1 MDELPAT
8 AAPVPLREVSALST
22 PHASA
27 VSESTGVPKPG
38 SGKEVRAEAQ
48 RRRTFAVISHP
59 DAGKSTLTEALA
71 LHAKVISEAGAVH
84 GKAGRKSTVS
94 DWMEMEKARGISVSS
109 TALQF
114 NYTSS
119 ESARG
124 DDGSETVN
132 VINLVDT
139 PGHSDFS
146 EDTYRVLTAVDAAV
160 MLIDAAKGLEPQ
172 TLKLFQ
178 VCRHRGI
185 PVITVINK
193 WDRPGRAPLELLDEI
208 DERIGLTP
216 TPLFWPVGIAG
227 DFRGLLRRG
236 EDGTA
241 TEYIKF
247 TRTAGGAK
255 IAPEEHLSVD
265 QASDREGDIW
275 TEAAEESELLSASG
289 QDHDQEM
296 FLAGQTSPVIFASAM
311 LNFGVRQ
318 ILDTLVSLAPP
329 PRARIDI
336 EGNPRNVDDPFSAV
350 VFKVQA
356 GMDTAHRDRL
366 AFMRIVSGVF
376 ERGMVV
382 THAQTGKPFATKYA
396 LTVFGRE
403 RTTVENAY
411 PGDVVGLVNATAL
424 APGHTLYVDKKV
436 EFPPIPSFAPEH
448 FAILRAESA
457 SKYKQFRKAVDQL
470 DSEGVVQIL
479 RNDIR
484 GDASPVMAAVGPMQF
499 EVVAARMKAEYNVDP
514 KIEPLGYALARRTD
528 TASEDELN
536 RQRGVE
542 VFTRSDGVLLALV
555 SDKWRLQYIEKEHP
569 DLTLEP
575 LVAATD

>member
-1 MDELPAT
+1 MTTPASDESAGTAT
-8 AAPVPLREVSALST
+8 TKSSESLAKEVS
-22 PHASA
+22 
-27 VSESTGVPKPG
+27 
-38 SGKEVRAEAQ
+38 

-71 LHAKVISEAGAVH
+71 LHARMISEAGAIH
-84 GKAGRKSTVS
+84 GKAGRRSTVS

-114 NYTSS
+114 EYQ
-119 ESARG
+119 SASG
-124 DDGSETVN
+124 VN
-132 VINLVDT
+132 AVINLVDT

-193 WDRPGRAPLELLDEI
+193 WDRPGREPLELLDEI

-216 TPLFWPVGIAG
+216 TPLFLPVGIAG

-236 EDGTA
+236 EDGAA
-241 TEYIKF
+241 TEYIHF
-247 TRTAGGAK
+247 TRTAGGAT
-255 IAPEEHLSVD
+255 IAPEESLD
-265 QASDREGDIW
+265 PDTAAAREGDAW
-275 TEAAEESELLSASG
+275 TDAVEESELLSASG
-289 QDHDQEM
+289 QDHDQEL
-296 FLAGQTSPVIFASAM
+296 FLAGQTSPVIYASAM

-318 ILDTLVSLAPP
+318 LLESLVSLAPS
-329 PRARIDI
+329 PRPRNDVND
-336 EGNPRNVDDPFSAV
+336 NPREVTAPFSAV

-356 GMDTAHRDRL
+356 GMDAAHRDRL
-366 AFMRIVSGVF
+366 AFMRIVSGTF

-396 LTVFGRE
+396 LTVFGRD
-403 RTTVENAY
+403 RTTVEEAY

-424 APGHTLYVDKKV
+424 APGHTLYVDRKV

-448 FAILRAESA
+448 FAVVRAESA
-457 SKYKQFRKAVDQL
+457 SKYKQFRRGIDQL
-470 DSEGVVQIL
+470 DSEGVVQVL
-479 RNDIR
+479 RNEIR
-484 GDASPVMAAVGPMQF
+484 GDASPVFAAVGPMQF
-499 EVVAARMKAEYNVDP
+499 EVAAARMKAEFNVEAKLEFLP
-514 KIEPLGYALARRTD
+514 YTLARRTD
-528 TASEDELN
+528 RESMDELG

-542 VFTRSDGVLLALV
+542 VFTRTDGVILALF
-555 SDKWRLQYIEKEHP
+555 SDKWRLQYIEKELSQ
-569 DLTLEP
+569 LTLEP
-575 LVAATD
+575 LVAAAD